1 MKRVMMG
8 VVLMSVMAAGVLL
21 GVKTFGAATAA
32 SPAQITIA
40 DVAWLAGR
48 WTGMAGR
55 DSTDE
60 FCTAPA
66 RGVMTCMFRS
76 MDGEKIT
83 GLEFITL
90 RETASGVEE
99 RVRFFSADLTEGQGD
114 NGITLRL
121 TGVTG
126 SQMVFDNAK
135 ANGAV
140 KQETISRQGEDSFT
154 VHIEVVDAAGKS
166 SFIDAQW
173 KRAK

>member
-1 MKRVMMG
+1 MKRVMMA
-8 VVLMSVMAAGVLL
+8 VVLMAVMAAGALVE
-21 GVKTFGAATAA
+21 VKRCGAATSA
-32 SPAQITIA
+32 SPVQATIA
-40 DVAWLAGR
+40 NVGWLAGR
-48 WTGMAGR
+48 WTGMAGS

-60 FCTAPA
+60 ICTAPA

-76 MDGEKIT
+76 MDPEKIT

-99 RVRFFSADLTEGQGD
+99 RVRFFSPDLTEGQGD

-121 TGVTG
+121 ASVTG
-126 SQMVFDNAK
+126 SQIVFDNAK
-135 ANGAV
+135 ESGVV
-140 KQETISRQGEDSFT
+140 KNETISRHGEDSFT
-154 VHIEVVDAAGKS
+154 VHIEVVDASGKS